1 MSILKTSILLRT
13 SVIIALLFSSAL
25 TIKAQSN
32 LKTYSYKKGQ
42 VLDIILLN
50 TKPEAQEEL
59 AYYFKT
65 ALPVA
70 TKYGYK
76 GQGGLALKSSPSQ
89 GNYHPES
96 LIFGVWNSLKQRKDF
111 LTNIEDVMPE
121 FHQARRN
128 IWSSFNMT
136 FWEMKSDLSFT
147 VDTDKFNV
155 ATAYWKSDEGD
166 FGKFKKS
173 WDALAKRTGGK
184 EILALT
190 NGESPFGYY
199 YNPDYMVITQWN
211 SKSDFEKFL
220 KENLEMKHD
229 GVKHVNQFIIQ

>member
-1 MSILKTSILLRT
+1 MSILKTSLA
-13 SVIIALLFSSAL
+13 VFLLFISTHGLQGQSAV
-25 TIKAQSN
+25 
-32 LKTYSYKKGQ
+32 KTFSYKKGQ

-50 TKPEAQEEL
+50 TKEGIKEEL
-59 AYYFKT
+59 DHYFKT

-76 GQGGLALKSSPSQ
+76 GQGGLPLKSSPTQ

-96 LIFGVWNSLKQRKDF
+96 IIFGVWNSLKEREDF

-136 FWEMKSDLSFT
+136 FWEMSDDLSFT
-147 VDTDKFNV
+147 VNTDKFNV
-155 ATAYWKSDEGD
+155 ATAYWQNDKED
-166 FGKFKKS
+166 FQQFKVNWNTLSKKS
-173 WDALAKRTGGK
+173 GGK
-184 EILALT
+184 EILALA
-190 NGESPFGYY
+190 NGDSPFGYY
-199 YNPDYMVITQWN
+199 YKPDYMVITEWN
-211 SKSDFEKFL
+211 NRSDFEKFL
-220 KENLEMKHD
+220 RENLKMKHD